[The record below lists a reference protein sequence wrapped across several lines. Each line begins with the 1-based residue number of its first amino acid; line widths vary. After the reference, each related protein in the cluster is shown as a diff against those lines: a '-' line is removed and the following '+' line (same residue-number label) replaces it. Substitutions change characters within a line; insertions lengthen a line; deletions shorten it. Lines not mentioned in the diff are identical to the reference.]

1 MITCPNCKNKEYEG
15 TLYCSECGS
24 QLWTLMDD
32 NETAALKRDSQILLE
47 QSAPVV
53 ASAANPPDSRPTTP
67 AAGEII
73 VRIGGLGEQLPLTGK
88 AQYLLGRTDPAHQ
101 VIPDV
106 DFGPFGGQNMGVSRR
121 HATLQRAATSVT
133 LTDLASANG
142 TMVNGRTLEANET
155 VGLNSGD
162 EITLGRLVFKVY
174 FVSG

>member
-1 MITCPNCKNKEYEG
+1 MITCPTCRNEEYEG

-47 QSAPVV
+47 QSAQVI
-53 ASAANPPDSRPTTP
+53 ASATIPPDLRPAAQ

-73 VRIGGLGEQLPLTGK
+73 LRIDGLGEQLPLTGK
-88 AQYLLGRTDPAHQ
+88 AMYSLGRADPAHQ

-106 DFGPFGGQNMGVSRR
+106 DFGPFGGQHLGVSRR
-121 HATLQRAATSVT
+121 HATLQRDATGVT

-155 VGLNSGD
+155 VRLKDGD
-162 EITLGRLVFKVY
+162 EIALGRLVFKVY
-174 FVSG
+174 FENG

>member
-15 TLYCSECGS
+15 TLYCSECGL

-47 QSAPVV
+47 QSA
-53 ASAANPPDSRPTTP
+53 SAISPASRPAAQ
-67 AAGEII
+67 AAGEIT
-73 VRIGGLGEQLPLTGK
+73 VRIDDLGEQLPLTGK
-88 AQYLLGRTDPAHQ
+88 AMYSLGRADPAHQ

-106 DFGPFGGQNMGVSRR
+106 DFGPFGGQHLGVSRR
-121 HATLQRAATSVT
+121 HATLQRDATGVT

-155 VGLNSGD
+155 VRLKDGD
-162 EITLGRLVFKVY
+162 EIALGRLVFKVY
-174 FVSG
+174 FENG

>member
-1 MITCPNCKNKEYEG
+1 MITCPNCKNTEYEG

-47 QSAPVV
+47 QSAP
-53 ASAANPPDSRPTTP
+53 AIPPDLRPAAP

-73 VRIGGLGEQLPLTGK
+73 LRIDGLGEQLSLTGK
-88 AQYLLGRTDPAHQ
+88 AMYSLGRADPAHQ

-106 DFGPFGGQNMGVSRR
+106 DFGPFGGQHLGVSRR
-121 HATLQRAATSVT
+121 HATLQRDATGVT

-155 VGLNSGD
+155 VRLKDCD
-162 EITLGRLVFKVY
+162 EIALGRLMFKVY
-174 FVSG
+174 FVNG